1 MLRQLRPNLEVTL
14 QQVAR
19 SQFALLDAMPDGV
32 LLVRRGG
39 AITFA
44 NRQAVHL
51 FGYTREELL
60 TMQIEALLPQRF
72 RATHVRQRQGY
83 VADPRVRPMA
93 AGSSLLALRKDGSE
107 FPVEISLSS
116 LEVGQDVLTV
126 STVRDAGQRRQIEAQ
141 LHSAE
146 ELSRVAMDA
155 IGSHTAVLD
164 RHGTL
169 LSVNQAWERFAR
181 GNGADPASRLGP
193 GANYLEVC
201 RAASRSGSSDSVRA
215 LNGILSVLNG
225 ESDSFEM
232 EYACHSPKAQ
242 RWFAMSVTPMDASEG
257 RALVVHINV
266 TKQKTL
272 QLELEA
278 ALAQIGRL
286 RDRLEAEN
294 LDLRHR
300 IAATQELEE
309 IVGNSKALKEALHKV
324 GLVAATDATVL
335 LLGETGTGKERF
347 AHAIVKQS
355 HRAERPFVTVNCAAL
370 PQGLIESDLF
380 GHEKGAF
387 TGATARRQGR
397 FELAD
402 GGTIF
407 LDEIGDL
414 TPDLQVKLLRVLQ
427 SGEFERLGSEETI
440 KVDVRVIA
448 ATNRDL
454 ATAMAEGSFRSDL
467 YYRLNV
473 FPIDIPPLR
482 ERKGDIPLLLWFF
495 VTSAEERYGKRITA
509 VPQATMDALV
519 AYDWPG
525 NVRELEHV
533 VERAMILSRGTSLEV
548 AEPFAAAASDATPTR
563 SVAEGTRLEHVERA
577 HIVRTLE
584 GSGWKVKGRGNAADR
599 LGLSESTL
607 RYRMKKLRIAR
618 PGA

>member
-1 MLRQLRPNLEVTL
+1 MKT
-14 QQVAR
+14 
-19 SQFALLDAMPDGV
+19 QFDLLDAMPDGV
-32 LLVRRGG
+32 LLLRRDG

-44 NRQAVHL
+44 NQQAAHL
-51 FGYTREELL
+51 LGYTREELVTL
-60 TMQIEALLPQRF
+60 HLEALLPQRF
-72 RATHVRQRQGY
+72 RATHVRQRTSY
-83 VADPRVRPMA
+83 AADPPVRPMGV
-93 AGSSLLALRKDGSE
+93 GSSLLALRKDGRE
-107 FPVEISLSS
+107 FPVEISLGS
-116 LEVGQDVLTV
+116 LKLGNDVMTV
-126 STVRDAGQRRQIEAQ
+126 AAVRDVSQWRRLKAQ
-141 LHSAE
+141 LSSAQ
-146 ELSRVAMDA
+146 ELGRVAMDA
-155 IGSHTAVLD
+155 LGSPTAVLD
-164 RHGTL
+164 RHGML
-169 LSVNQAWERFAR
+169 LTVNRAWERFAR
-181 GNGADPASRLGP
+181 ANGADPDHSVAP
-193 GANYLEVC
+193 GSNYLEVC
-201 RAASRSGSSDSVRA
+201 RAASRHGSSDAVRA
-215 LNGILSVLNG
+215 LNGVLSVLNG
-225 ESDSFEM
+225 DSDAFEM
-232 EYACHSPKAQ
+232 EYACHSPKEQ
-242 RWFAMSVTPMDASEG
+242 RWFSMSVTPMDDSQG
-257 RALVVHINV
+257 RALVAHVNV

-278 ALAQIGRL
+278 ALAQIERL

-509 VPQATMDALV
+509 IPQATMDALV

-533 VERAMILSRGTSLEV
+533 VERAMILSRGTSLEF